1 MKETANLLLENKMEE
16 LDRIVAWIDQIAEQW
31 CFKPMIVFNLNLVLE
46 EAFSNIVNYAYS
58 DQNRH
63 QIELVLEQNDNDVL
77 TVKIIDDGTPYDPTQ
92 NEDPDTTLSAEE
104 RAIGGLG
111 IFFIKQMMD
120 TVDYERVEN
129 KNKLSLTKKL

>member
-16 LDRIVAWIDQIAEQW
+16 LDRIVAWIDQLAEQW
-31 CFKPMIVFNLNLVLE
+31 CFKPAIVFNLNLVLE
-46 EAFSNIVNYAYS
+46 EAFSNIVNYAYT

-63 QIELVLEQNDNDVL
+63 QIELVLEQDDDVL
-77 TVKIIDDGTPYDPTQ
+77 TMKIIDDGTAYDPTQ
-92 NEDPDTTLSAEE
+92 NEDPDTTLSAEV